1 MALLNLEFLTF
12 HLILNIHFKN
22 NFRHVILQIHQVLRQ
37 VYSGYK
43 T

>member
-12 HLILNIHFKN
+12 YLILNIHLKN
-22 NFRHVILQIHQVLRQ
+22 NFRHIILQIHQVLRQ
-37 VYSGYK
+37 VFSGCK